1 MIQQLAHIN
10 QMQQQLQ
17 FQKQIIAQ
25 QRSQHGSGR
34 DGDPNNLAL
43 NQFNQSISEHGA
55 HLTAT
60 QKLR

>member
-1 MIQQLAHIN
+1 
-10 QMQQQLQ
+10 MQQQLQ

-25 QRSQHGSGR
+25 QRSQLGSGR
-34 DGDPNNLAL
+34 DDPNNLAL

>member
-1 MIQQLAHIN
+1 
-10 QMQQQLQ
+10 MQQQLQ

-34 DGDPNNLAL
+34 DDPNNLAL